1 MKNLTSFRAVLF
13 RMVPKPSQGLVS
25 VAHCF
30 RAVLFR
36 MVPKLLFSLA
46 CMDLCFRAVL
56 FRMVPKPVTLQ
67 NYGIFGFRAVC
78 FKWFQNTLK
87 ATHFSSSFFSYSS
100 LHISRHNPI
109 LL

>member
-1 MKNLTSFRAVLF
+1 MVPKHLRHHFLRYVRFRAVLF
-13 RMVPKPSQGLVS
+13 RMVPKQAGSARRL
-25 VAHCF
+25 
-30 RAVLFR
+30 RR
-36 MVPKLLFSLA
+36 
-46 CMDLCFRAVL
+46 CFRAVL